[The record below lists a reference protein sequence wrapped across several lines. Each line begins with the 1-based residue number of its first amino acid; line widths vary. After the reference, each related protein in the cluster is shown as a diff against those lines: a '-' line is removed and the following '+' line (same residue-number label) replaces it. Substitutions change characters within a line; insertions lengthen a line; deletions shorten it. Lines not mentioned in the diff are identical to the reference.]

1 MSGIVPCYTTSP
13 TRCGLCGTTLTRPR
27 RPPPCRP
34 MMLLSE
40 VISARRLL
48 LFSSSQAISGNWCR
62 LWNDAARHVGTST
75 YTLTP
80 ALLKSTPHPPAEGN
94 AASARRWKFI
104 LARAA
109 SATYCVV
116 APTTFG
122 PWRFM
127 HTAEHHCLCLSK
139 VYRLSRFRSIS
150 CFIGHHPPLS
160 TTRISTRLASG
171 GESPC
176 RSRVF
181 PQ

>member
-1 MSGIVPCYTTSP
+1 MLYNLTDTMRPLWHNPHEAPASSG
-13 TRCGLCGTTLTRPR
+13 
-27 RPPPCRP
+27 
-34 MMLLSE
+34 LSTDD
-40 VISARRLL
+40 ALL
-48 LFSSSQAISGNWCR
+48 LFSFSSSQAIAGNWCR

-122 PWRFM
+122 P
-127 HTAEHHCLCLSK
+127 
-139 VYRLSRFRSIS
+139 
-150 CFIGHHPPLS
+150 
-160 TTRISTRLASG
+160 
-171 GESPC
+171 
-176 RSRVF
+176 
-181 PQ
+181 